1 VICTTFNITRTTFNI
16 RRTMFNIRRVDLNL
30 LPVFEAVYEEQNL
43 SRAAARLS
51 MTQSA
56 VSHAVTRLRTLF
68 RDELF
73 VRQARGVLPTLI
85 ADSVYAKIR
94 GGLTLVREAVDEL
107 QGFDPMTSARRF
119 FVAIPHPMGPMI
131 TLRLRERLA
140 KIAPQ
145 IDVVASTRSRPI
157 DLDRALREGRVDAA
171 IDWLEPRGDQFRKT
185 VLFDDTLV
193 AVAREGHPALR
204 RPVTVKLLR
213 EGKFVSLRPRIEG
226 EHPVPGIKEWRQLN
240 LEVALEVSEILEI
253 FMVASQSDLFGT
265 IPRSMEK
272 VARNLFGLRP
282 LRNPVLGAP
291 VPILLVWHA
300 SRDADPAHA
309 FLRKELSAAAIGI
322 VERG

>member
-1 VICTTFNITRTTFNI
+1 
-16 RRTMFNIRRVDLNL
+16 MFNIRRVDLNL
-30 LPVFEAVYEEQNL
+30 LPVFEAVYEEQSL
-43 SRAAARLS
+43 SRAAVRLA

-73 VRQARGVLPTLI
+73 VRQARGVRPTPT
-85 ADSVYAKIR
+85 ADSIYAKIR
-94 GGLTLVREAVDEL
+94 GGLGLVREAVSEL
-107 QGFDPMTSARRF
+107 QGFHPRTSTRRY

-131 TLRLRERLA
+131 ALRLRERLA

-157 DLDRALREGRVDAA
+157 DLDRGLREGRIDAA
-171 IDWLEPRGDQFRKT
+171 VDWLEPRGEQFRKT

-193 AVAREGHPALR
+193 AVARDGHPALR
-204 RPVTVKLLR
+204 RPASAKILR
-213 EGKFVSLRPRIEG
+213 EGKFVTLRPRIEG
-226 EHPVPGIKEWRQLN
+226 EHPSAGIREWRQLN
-240 LEVALEVSEILEI
+240 LDVALEVSEILEI
-253 FMVASQSDLFGT
+253 FMVASQSDLFGI

-282 LRNPVLGAP
+282 MRESARAAP
-291 VPILLVWHA
+291 VPIMLIWHA

-309 FLRKELSAAAIGI
+309 FLRKELGAVATAI
-322 VERG
+322 VQRG